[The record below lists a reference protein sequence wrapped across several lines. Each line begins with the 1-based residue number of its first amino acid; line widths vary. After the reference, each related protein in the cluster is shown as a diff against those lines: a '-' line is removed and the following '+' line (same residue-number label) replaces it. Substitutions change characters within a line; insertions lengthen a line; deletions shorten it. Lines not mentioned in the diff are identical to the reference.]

1 MKVDVFGKIYTGIM
15 SIYFM
20 VSGFNALMD
29 IDSKLAR
36 IGLSANDLDGKI
48 AFILIYCS
56 LMVGIGVA
64 ISLMFYLSKTWI
76 YSASLAVTIIT
87 SFVCFRLVGAV
98 MVGEITSTQISFILV
113 EVIEAAVGLF
123 LIIKSGQF
131 NRTHV

>member
-76 YSASLAVTIIT
+76 YSASLAVTILT